1 MAKLDQLN
9 QEQADASLIKVAEE
23 TLAETMAVLPS
34 CVQKIEHWVQELSS
48 LMATIED
55 QNQENIT
62 EIKEAEEWTNA
73 QQAISAANEYLE
85 SL

>member
-1 MAKLDQLN
+1 
-9 QEQADASLIKVAEE
+9 
-23 TLAETMAVLPS
+23 
-34 CVQKIEHWVQELSS
+34 
-48 LMATIED
+48 MATIED

-85 SL
+85 SLWKTQLERERGKMLFIPTSFAKMKTKDR